1 MRDGKVIDAKRFGRG
16 ARAGSLAAALCLA
29 LLVPGAGH
37 AQEEALVPMNVLSPE
52 LALEI
57 ALASRAACRAKGYQV
72 AVAVVDRMGVPQIML
87 RDRFAGPH
95 TPETAQRMAWT
106 AVSFRTDTLELAN
119 ASRADSNQWAAR
131 MIDNALL
138 LGGGVPVQAGGFT
151 VAGVGVSGTP
161 SGEANDRCARDGVEA
176 VKAKLELGG

>member
-1 MRDGKVIDAKRFGRG
+1 MRRPQAQLAAV
-16 ARAGSLAAALCLA
+16 AAALALA
-29 LLVPGAGH
+29 IPGLGS
-37 AQEEALVPMNVLSPE
+37 AQEEALVPMNVISPE

-57 ALASRAACRAKGYQV
+57 AQTSLAACRAEGFQV
-72 AVAVVDRMGVPQIML
+72 AVAVVDRMGVPQVML

-95 TPETAQRMAWT
+95 TPDTAQRMAWT
-106 AVSFRTDTLELAN
+106 AVSFRTDTLELSN
-119 ASRADSNQWAAR
+119 ASRADSGQWAAR

-161 SGEANDRCARDGVEA
+161 SAEANDRCARAGISA
-176 VKAKLELGG
+176 AKAKLELGG

>member
-1 MRDGKVIDAKRFGRG
+1 MHSP
-16 ARAGSLAAALCLA
+16 RALRTHLLAVAVSLALA
-29 LLVPGAGH
+29 MPGLAS

-52 LALEI
+52 LAMEI
-57 ALASRAACRAKGYQV
+57 ALASRTTCRTEGYQV
-72 AVAVVDRMGVPQIML
+72 AVAVVDRMGVPQVML
-87 RDRFAGPH
+87 RDRYAGPH

-151 VAGVGVSGTP
+151 VAGVGVSGAP
-161 SGEANDRCARDGVEA
+161 SGEANDRCARAGVEA
-176 VKAKLELGG
+176 VKARLELGG

>member
-1 MRDGKVIDAKRFGRG
+1 MKHIGGLM
-16 ARAGSLAAALCLA
+16 GSHVAAAALYLA
-29 LLVPGAGH
+29 LLVPTSGS
-37 AQEEALVPMNVLSPE
+37 AQEEALVPMNVPSPE

-57 ALASRAACRAKGYQV
+57 ALASRAACRAQGYQV
-72 AVAVVDRMGVPQIML
+72 AVAVVDRMGVPQVML

-95 TPETAQRMAWT
+95 TPDTAQRMAWT
-106 AVSFRTDTLELAN
+106 AVSFRTNTLELSGNSQAE
-119 ASRADSNQWAAR
+119 SGQSGAR
-131 MIDNALL
+131 MINNALM

-161 SGEANDRCARDGVEA
+161 SGEANDRCARAGVEA

>member
-1 MRDGKVIDAKRFGRG
+1 MRRPQTH
-16 ARAGSLAAALCLA
+16 LAAATVALA
-29 LLVPGAGH
+29 LSMPGLGS

-57 ALASRAACRAKGYQV
+57 ARTSLAACRAEGFQV
-72 AVAVVDRMGVPQIML
+72 AVAVVDRMGVPQVML

-95 TPETAQRMAWT
+95 TPDTAQRMAWT

-119 ASRADSNQWAAR
+119 ASRADSGQWAAR

-151 VAGVGVSGTP
+151 VAGVGVSGAP
-161 SGEANDRCARDGVEA
+161 SGEANDRCARAGINA
-176 VKAKLELGG
+176 AKAKLELGG

>member
-1 MRDGKVIDAKRFGRG
+1 MK
-16 ARAGSLAAALCLA
+16 RAGQTVRTRLAAAGLCLA
-29 LLVPGAGH
+29 LVIPGLGS

-57 ALASRAACRAKGYQV
+57 ALASREACRAQGYQV
-72 AVAVVDRMGVPQIML
+72 AVAVVDRMGVPQVML

-95 TPETAQRMAWT
+95 TPDTAQRMAWT
-106 AVSFRTDTLELAN
+106 AVSFRTDTLALGSN
-119 ASRADSNQWAAR
+119 SREDSGQSGAR
-131 MIDNALL
+131 MIADVLM

-161 SGEANDRCARDGVEA
+161 SGEANDRCARAGVEA
-176 VKAKLELGG
+176 VKAKLELSG